1 MYYYILTSNKN
12 IILFQFLKELK
23 TSWGGLSKTMSE
35 VLQGYILGQ
44 RYKGIIQ
51 RMGKTAGIESN
62 WYYDAID
69 PDGKECILMFCRPSG
84 YTILDKDTI
93 PRIREI
99 NNRLITWFVMKN
111 GYVASHIMTE
121 TGLRMVYLHQFLTGH
136 RGNGKGQESIDHI
149 NRNKLDNRL
158 VNLRIATQSEQNAN
172 RGKIARKHN
181 AKALPSGLQQSDLP
195 KFVTYYKEKHGNGD
209 REFFTVEKHP
219 LQNRKAQGIQDHQ
232 TSHLKN
238 KRWASSKAGSI
249 TAQEKLEQ
257 AKEYVRWL
265 DELFAR

>member
-1 MYYYILTSNKN
+1 M
-12 IILFQFLKELK
+12 FQFPKELK
-23 TSWGGLSKTMSE
+23 TRWGGLYKTMSD
-35 VLQGYILGQ
+35 VPQGYTLGQ
-44 RYKGIIQ
+44 RHEGIVQ
-51 RMGKTAGIESN
+51 QMGKTAGIESN
-62 WYYDAID
+62 WYYNAVD
-69 PDGKECILMFCRPSG
+69 PNGNECVVMSCRPSG

-93 PRIREI
+93 LRIREM
-99 NNRLITWFVMKN
+99 NDRLHTWFIMKN
-111 GYVASHIMTE
+111 GYVASHMRTE
-121 TGLRMVYLHQFLTGH
+121 TGLRVMYLHQFLTGH

-172 RGKIARKHN
+172 RGKIARKRS
-181 AKALPSGLQQSDLP
+181 AKALPDGLQQSDLP
-195 KFVTYYKEKHGNGD
+195 KFVTYYKEKHGNGT

-219 LQNRKAQGIQDHQ
+219 LQNRKEQGIQDAQ
-232 TSHLKN
+232 TSVLKN

>member
-1 MYYYILTSNKN
+1 MGWSK
-12 IILFQFLKELK
+12 
-23 TSWGGLSKTMSE
+23 KTMSE
-35 VLQGYILGQ
+35 VPKGYTLGQ
-44 RYKGIIQ
+44 RHHGIIQ
-51 RMGKTAGIESN
+51 KMGKTAGIESN

-69 PDGKECILMFCRPSG
+69 PDGKECIIMFCRPSG
-84 YTILDKDTI
+84 YTILDRETI
-93 PRIREI
+93 HRIRDI
-99 NNRLITWFVMKN
+99 NNRFITWFIMQN

-121 TGLRMVYLHQFLTGH
+121 TGLRIVYLHQFLIGYH
-136 RGNGKGQESIDHI
+136 GNGKGQESIDHI

-181 AKALPSGLQQSDLP
+181 AKALPDGLQQSDLP
-195 KFVTYYKEKHGNGD
+195 KFVTYYKEKHYNGT

-219 LQNRKAQGIQDHQ
+219 LQNLKAHGVQNQH
-232 TSHLKN
+232 TVLLKN

-249 TAQEKLEQ
+249 TIHDKLEQ
-257 AKEYVRWL
+257 AKAYVRWL